1 MRRSGQISGG
11 LAVGKPVI
19 DVLAVRAAVREALVT
34 LWTLERL
41 LPAVES
47 LVLGQVVLM
56 FESLVTLCA
65 FVWT

>member
-1 MRRSGQISGG
+1 M
-11 LAVGKPVI
+11 I
-19 DVLAVRAAVREALVT
+19 DVLAVGAAVGEPFVT
-34 LWTLERL
+34 FGTLKRL